1 LLYSI
6 IDKNNQIFR
15 CGPKKLGKKIKLAR
29 IESDM
34 TQVQPAEAIAATQ
47 KSISKYETGGFFPLL
62 EVLVRIAKT
71 LNKPYAYFL
80 DE

>member
-1 LLYSI
+1 
-6 IDKNNQIFR
+6 
-15 CGPKKLGKKIKLAR
+15 
-29 IESDM
+29 M
-34 TQVQPAEAIAATQ
+34 TQVQLAEAIAATQ